1 MEIKSLGKK
10 FQKKFFE
17 NKGENDI
24 GEKDPEELVQEE
36 VINPIQNKDLTI
48 QQQADKIIKIL
59 EENPEHSKAIMDEVA
74 KSDKI
79 SQQVLDVATIKATD
93 STEVPVGVA
102 KLLAKEATDA
112 PTLHFLRKTIMPIEE
127 RAEINATI
135 DEEENKIKAQRIGYK
150 KLYNNLK
157 DMEDVIA
164 LPEKI
169 MKLQEGKR
177 EEKVNDELYEL
188 IAKSFAVMY
197 YKLNKAM
204 NITLMEKIIPVDEMM
219 RAKIPEKIEE
229 EYLALLGE
237 NEKNKYDKE
246 DVTNIFL
253 DRIAK
258 ETSEDA
264 KRIDSPI
271 ELFAPTDLG
280 ELSEK
285 EIEKYLDY
293 LNKYNP
299 NLTAMARG
307 NIKDRLQRKE
317 KVKSNI
323 NLEQQFLK
331 GIGKLSKSERQRYLS
346 SLTQLDI
353 KEIDTVVQFIES
365 GLVNYLSNMKPGK
378 REKYLEVIKKS
389 VEKRKNN
396 RRTKETSKTEDMEET
411 KVATSEKIEN
421 QESHPQTQG
430 QNPTSP
436 GEDDEYML

>member
-1 MEIKSLGKK
+1 M
-10 FQKKFFE
+10 
-17 NKGENDI
+17 
-24 GEKDPEELVQEE
+24 
-36 VINPIQNKDLTI
+36 
-48 QQQADKIIKIL
+48 
-59 EENPEHSKAIMDEVA
+59 
-74 KSDKI
+74 
-79 SQQVLDVATIKATD
+79 
-93 STEVPVGVA
+93 
-102 KLLAKEATDA
+102 
-112 PTLHFLRKTIMPIEE
+112 
-127 RAEINATI
+127 
-135 DEEENKIKAQRIGYK
+135 
-150 KLYNNLK
+150 K

-421 QESHPQTQG
+421 QESHPQIQG

>member
-1 MEIKSLGKK
+1 M
-10 FQKKFFE
+10 
-17 NKGENDI
+17 
-24 GEKDPEELVQEE
+24 
-36 VINPIQNKDLTI
+36 
-48 QQQADKIIKIL
+48 
-59 EENPEHSKAIMDEVA
+59 
-74 KSDKI
+74 
-79 SQQVLDVATIKATD
+79 
-93 STEVPVGVA
+93 
-102 KLLAKEATDA
+102 
-112 PTLHFLRKTIMPIEE
+112 
-127 RAEINATI
+127 
-135 DEEENKIKAQRIGYK
+135 
-150 KLYNNLK
+150 
-157 DMEDVIA
+157 
-164 LPEKI
+164 
-169 MKLQEGKR
+169 
-177 EEKVNDELYEL
+177 
-188 IAKSFAVMY
+188 
-197 YKLNKAM
+197 
-204 NITLMEKIIPVDEMM
+204 
-219 RAKIPEKIEE
+219 
-229 EYLALLGE
+229 
-237 NEKNKYDKE
+237 
-246 DVTNIFL
+246 
-253 DRIAK
+253 
-258 ETSEDA
+258 
-264 KRIDSPI
+264 
-271 ELFAPTDLG
+271 
-280 ELSEK
+280 
-285 EIEKYLDY
+285 DY